1 MVKIAFNLAGVG
13 SGVQAAINGVPRDTA
28 GCIPLTVQFSDT
40 VRNAKSYE
48 WNFGDGSPQVSTTNP
63 TISHTFNA
71 IGTFQVMLI
80 AIDSTTCNIRDTSY
94 THIRVGNLQATLN
107 FNPVKLNPCDS
118 FKYRFD
124 NLSIAPSTRPF
135 VNNSFVW
142 DFGDNTP
149 RVTAGTNSVFHN
161 YSAPGTFKVKL
172 ILVDTNYCNA
182 PDSISI
188 DVRVAA
194 LVVAQFETPP
204 TGCIPYTAIFNNTS
218 LGGQQF
224 RWDFGDGATS
234 NAINPTHVYT
244 VPGAYN
250 VVLIAVDSATCNIAD
265 TTSFQINVFGIP
277 IANFI
282 FSPDPPIENTPT
294 TFSNLSSQDAIRF
307 KWTFGDGDSLLTTSR
322 NPVLHQYN
330 ATGTFNACLTAFNIA
345 GCPDTKCLPVRA
357 IIVPGVDVPTGFTPL
372 SGDVNSRVFVR
383 GFGISKMKFIIWN
396 RYGQKVFE
404 TSDRNTGWDGRFK
417 GAVQPMEV
425 YAYTLEVEFFDG
437 TKATKKGD
445 ITLLR

>member
-1 MVKIAFNLAGVG
+1 
-13 SGVQAAINGVPRDTA
+13 
-28 GCIPLTVQFSDT
+28 

-63 TISHTFNA
+63 TISHTYNA
-71 IGTFQVMLI
+71 IGTFRVMLI

-94 THIRVGNLQATLN
+94 THIRVGNLQANLN

-124 NLSIAPSTRPF
+124 NLSIPPPALPF
-135 VNNSFVW
+135 ANNSFVW

-149 RVTAGTNSVFHN
+149 RLTAGTNSVFHN
-161 YSAPGTFKVKL
+161 YSAPGTFTVKL

-182 PDSISI
+182 PDSISLQ
-188 DVRVAA
+188 VRVAA

-204 TGCIPYTAIFNNTS
+204 TGCIPFTAVFNNTS

-224 RWDFGDGATS
+224 FWDFGDGATS
-234 NAINPTHVYT
+234 NAINPTHVYNI
-244 VPGAYN
+244 PGAYT
-250 VVLIAVDSATCNIAD
+250 VTLIAVDSATCNISD
-265 TTSFQINVFGIP
+265 TTRFQINVFGIP

-282 FSPDPPIENTPT
+282 FSPDPPVENTPT

-307 KWTFGDGDSLLTTSR
+307 KWDFGDGDSLLTTSR

-330 ATGTFNACLTAFNIA
+330 ATGTFNACLTAYNIA
-345 GCPDTKCLPVRA
+345 GCPDTKCLPVRS

-372 SGDVNSRVFVR
+372 SGDINSRVLVR

-404 TSDRNTGWDGRFK
+404 TDNRNSGWDGRFK
-417 GAVQPMEV
+417 GVVQPMEV